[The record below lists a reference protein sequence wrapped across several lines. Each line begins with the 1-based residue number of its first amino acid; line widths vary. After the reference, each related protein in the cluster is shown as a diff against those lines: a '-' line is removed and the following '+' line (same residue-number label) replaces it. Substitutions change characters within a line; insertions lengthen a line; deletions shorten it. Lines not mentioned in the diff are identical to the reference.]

1 MTFFSR
7 PGIFTTVERRC
18 AGSEPTPPL
27 RWFDGTEPAGVPL
40 SPDRAR
46 ALLYDRTACSLA
58 RASLWYQ
65 VAERFR
71 TGGPD
76 WREAV
81 VWLGLPGLRR
91 NASRIIWSHRA
102 DREDVEAELV
112 TCYLEELAKLDPRDP
127 RDSEPG
133 SAVLRSACSRAWE
146 AWRDTHRENTVE
158 DVERAGGTSPGAGRD
173 DVWRAD
179 YDPAP
184 RRSGLSASLRISVP
198 AHRVEGVRIG
208 ALASAWGVAGTA
220 TSVGYSGRGRQ
231 VAALSL
237 RRVGR
242 EG

>member
-7 PGIFTTVERRC
+7 PGILTTVERRW
-18 AGSEPTPPL
+18 ADNDPTPPL
-27 RWFDGTEPAGVPL
+27 RLFDGTEPAGVPL
-40 SPDRAR
+40 SLDRAR

-58 RASLWYQ
+58 RASLWHQ

-71 TGGPD
+71 TGGTD

-81 VWLGLPGLRR
+81 VWLGLQGLRR
-91 NASRIIWSHRA
+91 NASRITWCRRA

-112 TCYLEELAKLDPRDP
+112 TCYLEELAKLDPQDP
-127 RDSEPG
+127 EPG
-133 SAVLRSACSRAWE
+133 RTVLRSACSRAWE
-146 AWRDTHRENTVE
+146 VWRDTHRENTVE
-158 DVERAGGTSPGAGRD
+158 DVERAGGTSPGAGSD

-184 RRSGLSASLRISVP
+184 RWSGLSASLRISVP

-220 TSVGYSGRGRQ
+220 TSIGHSGRGRR

-242 EG
+242 KG